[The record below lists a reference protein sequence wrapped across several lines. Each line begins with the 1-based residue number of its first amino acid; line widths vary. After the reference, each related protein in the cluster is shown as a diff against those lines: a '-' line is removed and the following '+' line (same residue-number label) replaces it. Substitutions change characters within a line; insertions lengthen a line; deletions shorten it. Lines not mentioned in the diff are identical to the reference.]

1 MNQLRPI
8 ISLIWAMAENR
19 VIGRDN
25 RLPWHLSADLKHFKE
40 LTLGK
45 PILMGRKT
53 WESLPGLLPNRAHF
67 VLTRDKS
74 YQAAGCSVVHSI
86 DDLLAAVNDSH
97 EVMVMGGAL
106 LYQQMLPLAGRLYIT
121 LVHAKVDGDAYFPD
135 FDSSLWLLMEREDHP
150 ADEKNDHAYSFL
162 TLHRK

>member
-1 MNQLRPI
+1 MSEVRPI

-25 RLPWHLSADLKHFKE
+25 KLPWRLSADLKHFKE

-53 WESLPGLLPNRAHF
+53 WESLPGLLPNRPHF
-67 VLTRDKS
+67 VLTRDAS
-74 YQAAGCSVVHSI
+74 YQAAGCMVAHSI
-86 DDLLAAVNDSH
+86 ADLLAAVNEAQ
-97 EVMVMGGAL
+97 EVMVVGGAR
-106 LYQQMLPLAGRLYIT
+106 LYQQMLPQANRLYMT
-121 LVHAKVDGDAYFPD
+121 LVHAEVDGDAYFPELD
-135 FDSSLWLLMEREDHP
+135 FSQWQEVEREDYP
-150 ADEKNDHAYSFL
+150 ADEKNDHAYSFI